1 MACTSS
7 WEFHVEAAKF
17 CAIFNLPS
25 CDLPQTVCW
34 SIFKLSS
41 ARVTHSLVYTYYA
54 VHIVGLLARAVASHV
69 LALPAHPKLSLQF

>member
-7 WEFHVEAAKF
+7 WEFHVEAAEF

-25 CDLPQTVCW
+25 YHLHQTICW

-41 ARVTHSLVYTYYA
+41 GRVTHSLVYYA
-54 VHIVGLLARAVASHV
+54 VQIVGLLARTVASHV